1 VCGCLT
7 WAGPARAD
15 AVTDWNATTLEVLV
29 AGAATRPTPT
39 GILDIAMV
47 HIAVHDAIQAFQQRF
62 ESYNAPII
70 GASGSPVAAAAKA
83 ARDVLVKR
91 FAAQASSLYLNSQH

>member
-1 VCGCLT
+1 MKIPREFDASASVSTLPLSETPLPERNTTYRSSKKGEMTMTTLHRLAGLIVCGCLT

-47 HIAVHDAIQAFQQRF
+47 HI
-62 ESYNAPII
+62 
-70 GASGSPVAAAAKA
+70 
-83 ARDVLVKR
+83 
-91 FAAQASSLYLNSQH
+91 